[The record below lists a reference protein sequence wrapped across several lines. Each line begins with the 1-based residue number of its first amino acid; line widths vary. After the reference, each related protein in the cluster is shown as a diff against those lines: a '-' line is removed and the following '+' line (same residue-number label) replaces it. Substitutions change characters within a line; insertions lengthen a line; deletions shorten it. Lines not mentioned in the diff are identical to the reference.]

1 MVLKSKFK
9 DKKIFVAGAGG
20 MVGGAIYKRLKQEGF
35 CNLLT
40 PKRSEIDLSNSLVVS
55 NWFKEKKP
63 DVVILAAA
71 KVGGIL
77 DNANHPADFLL
88 ENIKIQNNVI
98 ESAWKNNVERFIFL
112 GSSCIYPKF
121 AKQPIKEEYLLQG
134 KLEPTNDSYAIAKIA
149 GIKLCQALNNQYN
162 FDAISLMPTN
172 LYGPG
177 DNYHPENS
185 HVMASLIRKFCDA
198 VKTKS
203 KEVICW
209 GTGSPYREFLYVEDL
224 ASAVYFLLEN
234 WHPKSIESPRNTSG
248 EPLFHLN
255 VGTGKD
261 ISIKE
266 LAYQIAKLTGFE
278 GEIVWDRNKPDGTPK
293 KLLDISKIKSLGW
306 EPIINLEEGIKLAI
320 NDYRKNYLG

>member
-112 GSSCIYPKF
+112 GSSCIYP
-121 AKQPIKEEYLLQG
+121 
-134 KLEPTNDSYAIAKIA
+134 
-149 GIKLCQALNNQYN
+149 
-162 FDAISLMPTN
+162 
-172 LYGPG
+172 
-177 DNYHPENS
+177 
-185 HVMASLIRKFCDA
+185 
-198 VKTKS
+198 
-203 KEVICW
+203 
-209 GTGSPYREFLYVEDL
+209 
-224 ASAVYFLLEN
+224 
-234 WHPKSIESPRNTSG
+234 
-248 EPLFHLN
+248 
-255 VGTGKD
+255 
-261 ISIKE
+261 
-266 LAYQIAKLTGFE
+266 
-278 GEIVWDRNKPDGTPK
+278 
-293 KLLDISKIKSLGW
+293 
-306 EPIINLEEGIKLAI
+306 
-320 NDYRKNYLG
+320 